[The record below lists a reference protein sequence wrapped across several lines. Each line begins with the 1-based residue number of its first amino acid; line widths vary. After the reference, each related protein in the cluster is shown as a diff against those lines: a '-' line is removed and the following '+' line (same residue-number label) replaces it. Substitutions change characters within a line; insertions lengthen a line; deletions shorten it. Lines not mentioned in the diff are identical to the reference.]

1 MGSAICRW
9 FSLGLTWR
17 RRGSGIRIGL
27 SEALFELGYRLSGAS
42 KADGDALSLRQ
53 KRCHGP
59 TADKANWIRTLMAV
73 TIQDLIAVL
82 AKRPNSYGK
91 RIGGQLGSFNWLVFR
106 HRRRSTVSSL
116 KIDDRVSVQTAPPKA
131 LGPEPLDQDDQRIFS
146 PSVLSRAQMCA
157 YRSMLS

>member
-1 MGSAICRW
+1 M
-9 FSLGLTWR
+9 TWR
-17 RRGSGIRIGL
+17 RRGSGIRIGF

-59 TADKANWIRTLMAV
+59 AADKANWIRTLMAV
-73 TIQDLIAVL
+73 TIQDLIAVF

-91 RIGGQLGSFNWLVFR
+91 RVGDQLDSFNWLVFR

-116 KIDDRVSVQTAPPKA
+116 KIDDRVSVQTAPPKSTRA
-131 LGPEPLDQDDQRIFS
+131 RTTGSRRSTNILAISVEPGANVRIS
-146 PSVLSRAQMCA
+146 EHVVVKWIQPP
-157 YRSMLS
+157 